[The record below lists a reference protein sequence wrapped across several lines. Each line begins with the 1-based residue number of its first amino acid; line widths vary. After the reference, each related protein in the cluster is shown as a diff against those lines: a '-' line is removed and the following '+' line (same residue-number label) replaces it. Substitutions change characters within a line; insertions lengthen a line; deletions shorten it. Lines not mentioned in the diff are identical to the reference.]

1 MASHRAVTA
10 GATATPTARRPA
22 SSAPTR
28 DTTAA
33 AGGRGLKRA
42 ALYARVSTD
51 KQEREDT
58 VASQVDLLHQIA
70 AAHGYEVLPGSV
82 FIDDG
87 ISGTR
92 LDRPALDRLRDLVAE
107 GVFEVLLVTA
117 PDRLA
122 RRDAYQ
128 VVLVEEFMRCGC
140 EVVFAQQS
148 LGTNPAEQM
157 LLQMQGVFAEYERA
171 LIQERTRRGR
181 VFAARQGRVNWGNP
195 PYGYTY
201 VRKTPTTPQQ
211 LVTNETEAEV
221 VRQIYRWCVE
231 EQLSSYAIHQRLT
244 VHGIPPRKASP
255 RGWAQSSVIEILR
268 DSIYKGEAYY
278 NRTQS
283 GDVRRPYGLRGL
295 KDRHPGNGQGR
306 TRRPQTD
313 WIPVRVPAL
322 IDPETWEQAQAQLVR
337 NRERAQRHNTQ
348 HRYLLRSL
356 LVCGRCGRRM
366 VGTWSTQGGRDY
378 LCPPLPAV
386 CAGGMHG
393 PQPQCDNDRVV
404 CLGPREGVVVRP
416 RRVAEAL

>member
-1 MASHRAVTA
+1 MASHRAVTT
-10 GATATPTARRPA
+10 GETATTSAHRPA
-22 SSAPTR
+22 STTSPH

-58 VASQVDLLHQIA
+58 VASQVELLHQTA
-70 AAHGYEVLPGSV
+70 AAYNYAILPGSM

-107 GVFEVLLVTA
+107 GAFEVILVTA

-122 RRDAYQ
+122 RRYAYQ
-128 VVLVEEFMRCGC
+128 VVLVEELTRGGC
-140 EVVFAQQS
+140 EVVFAHQS
-148 LGTNPAEQM
+148 LGASPAEQM

-181 VFAARQGRVNWGNP
+181 LFAARQGRVNWGNP

-201 VRKTPTTPQQ
+201 VRKTVYTPQH
-211 LVTNETEAEV
+211 LVINEAEAEI

-231 EQLSSYAIHQRLT
+231 EQMSSYAIHRRLT
-244 VHGIPPRKASP
+244 AQGVPPRKST
-255 RGWAQSSVIEILR
+255 RGYWAQSSVIEMLR
-268 DSIYKGEAYY
+268 DSLYKGEAYY
-278 NRTQS
+278 NRTQP
-283 GDVRRPYGLRGL
+283 GDVQRPYGPRGL

-313 WIPVRVPAL
+313 WIPVQVPAL
-322 IDPETWEQAQAQLVR
+322 IDPETWERAQAQLVR

-366 VGTWSTQGGRDY
+366 VGTWSAQGGRY
-378 LCPPLPAV
+378 I
-386 CAGGMHG
+386 CALRDPRDCTGGVHRA
-393 PQPQCDNDRVV
+393 QPWGGDD
-404 CLGPREGVVVRP
+404 
-416 RRVAEAL
+416 

>member
-1 MASHRAVTA
+1 MASHRAMTT
-10 GATATPTARRPA
+10 GATATPSARRPA

-33 AGGRGLKRA
+33 AGGRGLKWA

-51 KQEREDT
+51 KHEREDT
-58 VASQVDLLHQIA
+58 VASQVDLLQQIA
-70 AAHGYEVLPGSV
+70 AAHGYEVLPGFV

-92 LDRPALDRLRDLVAE
+92 LDRPALERLRDLVAE
-107 GVFEVLLVTA
+107 GAFEVLLVTA

-122 RRDAYQ
+122 RRYAYQ
-128 VVLVEEFMRCGC
+128 VVLVEEFTRCGC

-181 VFAARQGRVNWGNP
+181 VFAARQGRVNGGNP

-201 VRKTPTTPQQ
+201 IRKTPTTPQH
-211 LVTNETEAEV
+211 LVTNETEAAV

-244 VHGIPPRKASP
+244 AHGVPPRKSSP
-255 RGWAQSSVIEILR
+255 RGWAQSRVIEILR

-278 NRTQS
+278 NRTQP

-348 HRYLLRSL
+348 HRYLLRR
-356 LVCGRCGRRM
+356 G
-366 VGTWSTQGGRDY
+366 Y
-378 LCPPLPAV
+378 
-386 CAGGMHG
+386 AGAM
-393 PQPQCDNDRVV
+393 R
-404 CLGPREGVVVRP
+404 
-416 RRVAEAL
+416 